1 LSRAL
6 RLASGLERRRRGEL
20 GELGELARFPH
31 GALLAGGGAFS
42 PGGEGEGGAPPGGR
56 GRGVLPRGQP
66 MFLGLPVGRKLV
78 NSPNSPNSPSSVSA
92 RFHESYRFMRNSC
105 GGQKLLL

>member
-1 LSRAL
+1 
-6 RLASGLERRRRGEL
+6 
-20 GELGELARFPH
+20 
-31 GALLAGGGAFS
+31 
-42 PGGEGEGGAPPGGR
+42 
-56 GRGVLPRGQP
+56 